1 METNNRFLEHD
12 LAQEAEK
19 ARARKRPLN
28 DVHANGRRNQPAQ
41 MSPVTTPKKDKSIPF
56 RDGFDDEEVVFISP
70 SKPKAI
76 SRPSTPKAGNKRKRA
91 QTEQYQSPGQALPL
105 TEPERAPEP
114 EEPIATHGST
124 ADVSNR
130 PSYDLSDEKFKVCT
144 NTCTLISTLTDLA
157 DANDLE
163 PSSTSGARSNV

>member
-19 ARARKRPLN
+19 ARTRKRPLK
-28 DVHANGRRNQPAQ
+28 DVHANAGRKPSAQP
-41 MSPVTTPKKDKSIPF
+41 SPVTTPRKSIPF

-76 SRPSTPKAGNKRKRA
+76 SQPSTPKAGIKRKRA
-91 QTEQYQSPGQALPL
+91 QTEQYQSPVQALPL
-105 TEPERAPEP
+105 TEPESAPEP
-114 EEPIATHGST
+114 DEPAVYHENAAEIPDQLTHE
-124 ADVSNR
+124 
-130 PSYDLSDEKFKVCT
+130 LSDEKFKVST
-144 NTCTLISTLTDLA
+144 NFHTLIPTLMNLA

-163 PSSTSGARSNV
+163 PPSASGARPNL